1 MRMTSKVYVLRW
13 GHRSRDLRLTSHI
26 VLAARALGASGLYLS
41 DVADRAVKRTVD
53 KVVEEWGGEFEFK
66 MAVPWRKTIQE
77 WRDKATIVH
86 LTMYGENIEGSD
98 VMKRIKKT
106 GRVVLVIVGSR
117 KVPSVF
123 YSISDFNVAVGNQ
136 PHSEVA
142 ALSVF
147 LDRFFEGKELLTEF
161 DNVKQ
166 KIIPSRKGKKVQ
178 QVSSP

>member
-1 MRMTSKVYVLRW
+1 
-13 GHRSRDLRLTSHI
+13 
-26 VLAARALGASGLYLS
+26 
-41 DVADRAVKRTVD
+41 
-53 KVVEEWGGEFEFK
+53 
-66 MAVPWRKTIQE
+66 
-77 WRDKATIVH
+77 
-86 LTMYGENIEGSD
+86 MYGENIEGSD

-106 GRVVLVIVGSR
+106 GRIILVIVGSR

-166 KIIPSRKGKKVQ
+166 KIIPLRKGKKVQ